1 MNREDFMKTVN
12 IKTAEVRILK
22 DFDENFDDFLTVHAK
37 DYINSKLDNNEK
49 VVLLARKGADVNK
62 LQKWAEN
69 QYPDKKVI
77 NLVPKRAYSSD
88 LFSNYVRMC
97 WNDLVLTPKTDI
109 LTTIVKDIED
119 KLITIYKSRVDMMR
133 TPAQYQ
139 VSDWLNNQSKS
150 VLFIQNMYRAGKIS
164 HQEMMDKIRD
174 NLIQYEITNNA
185 IRQSLL
191 RQEQDQVDKEEM
203 IKNADILIS
212 TVHSV
217 KGLEFDHVVYLHR
230 NSTTDNEEEKRIDYV
245 ALTRA
250 KETELIIDVYTN
262 KSYSKLEMNYNGL
275 LDTY

>member
-1 MNREDFMKTVN
+1 M
-12 IKTAEVRILK
+12 I
-22 DFDENFDDFLTVHAK
+22 
-37 DYINSKLDNNEK
+37 
-49 VVLLARKGADVNK
+49 
-62 LQKWAEN
+62 
-69 QYPDKKVI
+69 
-77 NLVPKRAYSSD
+77 
-88 LFSNYVRMC
+88 
-97 WNDLVLTPKTDI
+97 LTPKTDI

-119 KLITIYKSRVDMMR
+119 KLVTIYKSRVDMMR
-133 TPAQYQ
+133 TSSQYQ
-139 VSDWLNNQSKS
+139 ISDWLNQQSKS

-164 HQEMMDKIRD
+164 HQEMMDKVRD
-174 NLIQYEITNNA
+174 NLINYEIQNNA

-203 IKNADILIS
+203 IKNADILVS

-250 KETELIIDVYTN
+250 KKTELVIDVYTN
-262 KSYSKLEMNYNGL
+262 KSYSKLKMNYDGL